1 VEAKERLGRIRIL
14 APASGAIAAAP
25 FLDLTGQISTDGE
38 RGLLGFAA
46 APDFATSGVF
56 YVFVTNPLGDI
67 EIRRY
72 RTLAANRDLA
82 DPASGDVILS
92 IGHRQ
97 FSNHNG
103 GWIGF
108 GPDGFLWIAVGDGG
122 GSGDPNNRAQDLWSL
137 LGKILRIDV
146 RSDAFPGS
154 AAASTAAITGGLT
167 GKAPCP
173 SRAAPAGRR
182 RRLRNMSTAPARST
196 ATR

>member
-1 VEAKERLGRIRIL
+1 MEAKERLGRIRIL

-103 GWIGF
+103 DWIGF
-108 GPDGFLWIAVGDGG
+108 GPDGSS
-122 GSGDPNNRAQDLWSL
+122 GS
-137 LGKILRIDV
+137 
-146 RSDAFPGS
+146 RSAT
-154 AAASTAAITGGLT
+154 AAARAIPTIAPRTCGRCSARSCASTFAATPFQ
-167 GKAPCP
+167 APP
-173 SRAAPAGRR
+173 RLLQRLLRVVQPGRHLALQGRR
-182 RRLRNMSTAPARST
+182 RRADA
-196 ATR
+196 AGCGI

>member
-154 AAASTAAITGGLT
+154 AAASTAAITGGPT
-167 GKAPCP
+167 WKAPCP